1 MKRKLLMAAVALLV
15 AGMQGGCWV
24 TGVQKGTVTKNYDQQ
39 GKVTSVVE
47 DTALGDPNTETH
59 RSVRHV
65 ATETKE
71 NIRVRVEAIK
81 DAVAP
86 KEGDSQDVI
95 PWKAAFGA
103 LAIAMIDDDTAQ
115 NIKAVPVAKS
125 GYDVADTL
133 VKEGFSFAKGA
144 TPWGA
149 VAYLGKKLGDS
160 AGDKTEVN
168 ASEGSSVNPT
178 QKKTTQQSTI
188 FASGGDGD
196 NSPAEVQYT
205 PGATM
210 DSPTSHETV
219 NEAAA
224 PATTTA
230 TEETT
235 AQTTGTSSE

>member
-1 MKRKLLMAAVALLV
+1 M
-15 AGMQGGCWV
+15 

-47 DTALGDPNTETH
+47 DTALGDPDTETH

-103 LAIAMIDDDTAQ
+103 LAIAMIDDDTAK
-115 NIKAVPVAKS
+115 NIKAVPIAKS

-144 TPWGA
+144 TPWGGGGG
-149 VAYLGKKLGDS
+149 L
-160 AGDKTEVN
+160 
-168 ASEGSSVNPT
+168 
-178 QKKTTQQSTI
+178 
-188 FASGGDGD
+188 SG
-196 NSPAEVQYT
+196 
-205 PGATM
+205 
-210 DSPTSHETV
+210 
-219 NEAAA
+219 
-224 PATTTA
+224 
-230 TEETT
+230 
-235 AQTTGTSSE
+235 